1 MYHIVESRKTFTQAA
16 QDLEQSV
23 RDHGFGVLHVHDLG
37 STLRSKG
44 IEFTE
49 ECKVFE
55 VCNPTQ
61 AGKSPRAV
69 VLSDSS
75 RKSADRISTGRIM
88 PSLVRPFSVISKMRH
103 GSAMLSH
110 VVQKSIKGQG
120 TWEVGETSGGAMF
133 DRGVLRM

>member
-1 MYHIVESRKTFTQAA
+1 MYHIVESRKTFTQAV
-16 QDLEQSV
+16 QDLERSV

-61 AGKSPRAV
+61 AGK
-69 VLSDSS
+69 VLA
-75 RKSADRISTGRIM
+75 ADMRLNMALPCRISVFTEKGCTRLGMI
-88 PSLVRPFSVISKMRH
+88 RP
-103 GSAMLSH
+103 ADMLSALS
-110 VVQKSIKGQG
+110 QDEALQAIAR
-120 TWEVGETSGGAMF
+120 EVEDKTIAMIEQA
-133 DRGVLRM
+133 R